1 MNFVRGVDPKRAMKI
16 GIITWDNLGPNN
28 FLIQKKY
35 PVPVYGREEKDFIS
49 KVLYFCCDG
58 RKVESHI
65 FDTYILIK
73 DIKRLKL
80 GIILIEFQLAGR
92 DKTPTGGTYFLK
104 GPLERF
110 KKYFVLVQER

>member
-1 MNFVRGVDPKRAMKI
+1 M
-16 GIITWDNLGPNN
+16 
-28 FLIQKKY
+28 
-35 PVPVYGREEKDFIS
+35 
-49 KVLYFCCDG
+49 
-58 RKVESHI
+58 ESHI

-92 DKTPTGGTYFLK
+92 DKTPSGGTYFLK